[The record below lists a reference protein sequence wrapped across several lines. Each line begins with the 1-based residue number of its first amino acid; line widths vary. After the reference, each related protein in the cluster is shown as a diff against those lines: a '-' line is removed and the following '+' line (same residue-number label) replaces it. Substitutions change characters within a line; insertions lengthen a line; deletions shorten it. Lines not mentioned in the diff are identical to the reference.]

1 MSPTIPADQDNLQ
14 RTVLLATDN
23 KNSVLA
29 EVAADNTNP
38 LAYSAYG
45 HQSARHEVNTHLG
58 FNGELHEAQTSWYL
72 LGNGYRAYNP
82 RLMRFHSPDSLSPFG
97 AGGLNAYM
105 YCGGEPV
112 MNKDPTGRVFFAQA
126 FNNVMTTVSNATNNF
141 RVLRASGIGPLDA
154 LKGVM
159 RQPLSL
165 SGANPGHAGLVGGM
179 ARPAGQIPVNPK
191 GGPISNMNHW
201 DLLEAKSQPG
211 YSGSSTP
218 TSSDSASIWGSSGG
232 GSMWARIAARD
243 QATRNTS
250 SPYSSSPSLK
260 RLQERSDAHP
270 RNTNNITSSS
280 NTSTGAPSSYSSG
293 SHNNPS
299 PPQRIQSS
307 SSPYPTT
314 PPNIDTSNKSVRQK
328 K

>member
-97 AGGLNAYM
+97 LGGLNAYM
-105 YCGGEPV
+105 YCVGDPI
-112 MNKDPTGRVFFAQA
+112 NRSDPTGHVYMFLRDFFANLLDVKTRFTASFQA
-126 FNNVMTTVSNATNNF
+126 QRAAGQSSPVAVLAAVQEQMPNVIGSAAPVPTLGGTSGKSLVSTK
-141 RVLRASGIGPLDA
+141 
-154 LKGVM
+154 KGWLN
-159 RQPLSL
+159 QK
-165 SGANPGHAGLVGGM
+165 VGGV
-179 ARPAGQIPVNPK
+179 P
-191 GGPISNMNHW
+191 
-201 DLLEAKSQPG
+201 
-211 YSGSSTP
+211 SSTP
-218 TSSDSASIWGSSGG
+218 DPGSNASLPGSSSGWNNWGSGG
-232 GSMWARIAARD
+232 NSYASNAHLQKL
-243 QATRNTS
+243 QA
-250 SPYSSSPSLK
+250 K
-260 RLQERSDAHP
+260 SDAHP
-270 RNTNNITSSS
+270 RSTNKSTSSS

-299 PPQRIQSS
+299 PSQRIQSS
-307 SSPYPTT
+307 SSPYQST
-314 PPNIDTSNKSVRQK
+314 PPNLDTSNKSVRQK